1 MVYLTQYDINNNLVN
16 LQAEQDIPD
25 WFEDFALRAVG
36 TGYGQDQ
43 SQFRDQRSKFSR
55 NNGMGGGMSNSG
67 APQGRVVSL
76 ASNTADDDDE
86 EW

>member
-1 MVYLTQYDINNNLVN
+1 MTT
-16 LQAEQDIPD
+16 LQAEQEVPD

-36 TGYGQDQ
+36 TGYGTDQ

-55 NNGMGGGMSNSG
+55 NGGGMSNGMGGGRGGSSHG
-67 APQGRVVSL
+67 KVVSL
-76 ASNTADDDDE
+76 ANTADDDDE

>member
-1 MVYLTQYDINNNLVN
+1 MLKSCLNSCF
-16 LQAEQDIPD
+16 QAEQEIPD

-55 NNGMGGGMSNSG
+55 FNNGGGMSNGGTSSNGG
-67 APQGRVVSL
+67 APSQGRVVSL

>member
-1 MVYLTQYDINNNLVN
+1 MCSCF
-16 LQAEQDIPD
+16 QAEQEVPD

-36 TGYGQDQ
+36 TGYGTDQ

-55 NNGMGGGMSNSG
+55 NGTGGGMSNGG
-67 APQGRVVSL
+67 ASQGKVVSL
-76 ASNTADDDDE
+76 ANTADDDDE

>member
-1 MVYLTQYDINNNLVN
+1 MLNLK
-16 LQAEQDIPD
+16 AEQEIPD
-25 WFEDFALRAVG
+25 WFEDFAVSAVG

-55 NNGMGGGMSNSG
+55 NGGGGMSNGGS
-67 APQGRVVSL
+67 APSQGRVVSL
-76 ASNTADDDDE
+76 ANTADDDDE

>member
-1 MVYLTQYDINNNLVN
+1 MKRYVSI
-16 LQAEQDIPD
+16 LQAEQEIPD

-55 NNGMGGGMSNSG
+55 NNGAGGMSNGG